1 MQNNCK
7 DEQIRSNW
15 LDAVTILGKSFNFD
29 GYDHEAL
36 DIFTEAFKTPHLMRE
51 EKATLNLQIGLTYLY
66 LNDID
71 KAEECYQ
78 LSLKPKTS
86 PSTEESRHDR
96 MLLSSCK
103 TILMELK
110 GTKKLLLNSD
120 LQGFLVIQATQE
132 FCKPSANLFIENAK
146 SCMKQHEYEKALLT
160 FETALMIYENMSKN
174 VDSYKEMVRIHI
186 ANCKIKLGKLDEA
199 LEIFNQIVETP
210 NGEKLVDNRMKGV
223 RLSQMFCQYK
233 LGLTNKFK
241 NKFSQVMKD
250 ISTNPDPESEDY
262 QSAKCDGTIAN
273 KSDVIL
279 YKIGNFLCN
288 AYSLEQGKLFEMHL
302 DTVIKTQSEK
312 RSLTNYQQILPTDT
326 NHIIMLGT

>member
-160 FETALMIYENMSKN
+160 FETACRLLQRNGPN
-174 VDSYKEMVRIHI
+174 SY
-186 ANCKIKLGKLDEA
+186 CKL
-199 LEIFNQIVETP
+199 
-210 NGEKLVDNRMKGV
+210 
-223 RLSQMFCQYK
+223 
-233 LGLTNKFK
+233 
-241 NKFSQVMKD
+241 
-250 ISTNPDPESEDY
+250 
-262 QSAKCDGTIAN
+262 
-273 KSDVIL
+273 
-279 YKIGNFLCN
+279 
-288 AYSLEQGKLFEMHL
+288 
-302 DTVIKTQSEK
+302 
-312 RSLTNYQQILPTDT
+312 
-326 NHIIMLGT
+326 